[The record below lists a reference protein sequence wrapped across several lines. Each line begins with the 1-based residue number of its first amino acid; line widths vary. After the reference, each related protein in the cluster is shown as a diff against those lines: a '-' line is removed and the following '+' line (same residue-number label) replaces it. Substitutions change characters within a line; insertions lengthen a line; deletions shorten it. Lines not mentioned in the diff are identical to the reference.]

1 MHLALQARAEVRE
14 IEMQHFDYVI
24 IGAGPAGCVLAAR
37 LTEDPKVRVLLLE
50 AGGSDR
56 HPFIHI
62 PAGYTK
68 FNTHH
73 FNWGMS
79 TVPQKNL
86 NNREVWYP
94 QAKVLGGG
102 SSINAMIYTRGARSD
117 YDEWAALG
125 CDNWGYDKVL
135 PYFKKSE
142 GNQRFADNYHGSDG
156 PLTVSDP
163 ISPHPITRRLVQ
175 AVQQLGVP
183 FTADFNGAC
192 QEGVGIHQTTTR
204 NGRRAS
210 AAVTYLRPA
219 MKRPNLVV
227 KTGILVERILVKHGR
242 ATGVRYRAGSRT
254 ETVSINREVLLTSGA
269 IGSPKLLMLSGIGPA
284 DHLRAVGIDVVHDL
298 PGVGENFQDH
308 LNFPVTAEAAG
319 PYTYFGTDQWLRQSW
334 WTLQYLLY
342 RNGPLTTNVG
352 EAGGFVRTSPH
363 LDAPDI
369 QIHLMSAL
377 VLPHG
382 INRLAAYGVT
392 VGSNVLRPRS
402 RGTVRLRT
410 GDPDDNPLIDPNFFS
425 DPYDVEHGLAG
436 IEFAR
441 QILKA
446 PALAKIL
453 KKEIMPGSEV
463 RTRDDLLAF
472 ARREGKMDY
481 HPVGTCKMGIDE
493 MAVVDQQL
501 CVRGIEGLRVCD
513 SSVMPTQISGNT
525 NAPTI
530 MIAERAAE
538 FIASAS

>member
-1 MHLALQARAEVRE
+1 MEQN
-14 IEMQHFDYVI
+14 FDYVI
-24 IGAGPAGCVLAAR
+24 VGGGPAGCVLASR
-37 LTEDPKVRVLLLE
+37 LTETPDTHVLLLE
-50 AGGSDR
+50 AGGRDW

-68 FNTHH
+68 FGASQY
-73 FNWGMS
+73 NWSMA
-79 TVPQKNL
+79 TIPQKNL

-94 QAKVLGGG
+94 QAKILGGG
-102 SSINAMIYTRGARSD
+102 SSINAMIYMRGARSD

-125 CDNWGYDKVL
+125 CDDWSYEKVL
-135 PYFKKSE
+135 PYFRKAE
-142 GNQRFADNYHGSDG
+142 GNQRLADRFHGTDG

-163 ISPHPITRRLVQ
+163 ISPHPVTCTLVR
-175 AVQQLGVP
+175 AVQQLGIP
-183 FTADFNGAC
+183 FTPDFNGER

-219 MKRPNLVV
+219 MKRPNLTVRTNV
-227 KTGILVERILVKHGR
+227 LVEKILVKGGR
-242 ATGVRYRAGSRT
+242 ATGVRFRSGNT
-254 ETVSINREVLLTSGA
+254 VETVNAGREILLTSGA

-284 DHLRAVGIDVVHDL
+284 EHLHSLGIEVTHEM
-298 PGVGENFQDH
+298 PGVGQNLQEH
-308 LNFPVTAEAAG
+308 LNFPVTGEASG
-319 PYTYFGTDQWLRQSW
+319 PYTYFGADQWLKQTW
-334 WTLQYLLY
+334 WALQYLLY
-342 RNGPLTTNVG
+342 GNGPLTTNVG
-352 EAGGFVRTSPH
+352 EAGGFVRTSPD
-363 LDAPDI
+363 LDAPDV
-369 QIHLMSAL
+369 QIHLMGAL

-402 RGTVRLRT
+402 RGTVRLRST
-410 GDPDDNPLIDPNFFS
+410 DPTANPLIDPNFFD

-441 QILKA
+441 SILKA

-453 KKEIMPGSEV
+453 KREIMPGPDV
-463 RTRDDLLAF
+463 RTRDDLIAF

-481 HPVGTCKMGIDE
+481 HPVGTCKMGVDA
-493 MAVVDQQL
+493 MAVVDQKL
-501 CVRGIEGLRVCD
+501 RLRGLDGLRVCD

-538 FIASAS
+538 FVTAFA